1 MVERLEFENID
12 YHQHPC
18 HVNGTFWQKRKA
30 DEIGRALSPVIPALR
45 NHAGAAA
52 FLPVNTHAQ
61 APECIVK
68 LGSQTCTRDTKMMW
82 TLLTALTFLLLS
94 DVCSGSASMA
104 SPVKNPENITQVPEA
119 EAVDLP
125 VIPILIEVN
134 PPPDL
139 NSSFMFRKASA
150 QRSSLDSSSVVDST
164 VNLQWVPFTGSVP
177 SDTVSMWNYYAS
189 RTDYVCKVHCE
200 PGFYSPSKG
209 SRCFYAYGG
218 KEHYSSSFD
227 ILVNRD
233 HFEFLQWVS
242 GKYGS
247 IPSLPI
253 RSCEGY
259 DAFVGKNRYG
269 LGKVVPKHTAFF
281 LPWEGYEYFYK
292 DYDVL
297 SINPGSYSQ
306 KISNVI
312 YDTNQMNFLE
322 LPPDVL
328 RVASVDN
335 HDCQSAK
342 KSVTL
347 VATTTNEKRWGI
359 QRSTMYGVSVTI
371 TAGIP
376 ELFTGSVSVSTE
388 KTFTTTL
395 GETSSTSDSHSL
407 SVAVTVQPNHF
418 CRVMMVGKKVTA
430 DIPYT
435 ARLSR
440 TYWNGKIRSTTVVG
454 KYQGVKIGEVKAVI
468 QRCEQI
474 PDAQPCPTA

>member
-1 MVERLEFENID
+1 
-12 YHQHPC
+12 
-18 HVNGTFWQKRKA
+18 
-30 DEIGRALSPVIPALR
+30 
-45 NHAGAAA
+45 
-52 FLPVNTHAQ
+52 
-61 APECIVK
+61 
-68 LGSQTCTRDTKMMW
+68 
-82 TLLTALTFLLLS
+82 
-94 DVCSGSASMA
+94 
-104 SPVKNPENITQVPEA
+104 
-119 EAVDLP
+119 
-125 VIPILIEVN
+125 
-134 PPPDL
+134 
-139 NSSFMFRKASA
+139 
-150 QRSSLDSSSVVDST
+150 
-164 VNLQWVPFTGSVP
+164 
-177 SDTVSMWNYYAS
+177 MWNYYAS

-297 SINPGSYSQ
+297 SIKPGSYSQ

-335 HDCQSAK
+335 HECQSAK

-376 ELFTGSVSVSTE
+376 QLISGSVSVSTE

-407 SVAVTVQPNHF
+407 SVEVTVQPNHF

-440 TYWNGKIRSTTVVG
+440 TYWNGKIASTTVVG

-474 PDAQPCPTA
+474 PDAQPCPAA